1 MVVVPAIKP
10 VTTPVVAS
18 ILATAITDELHV
30 PPVDVLDK
38 VVVPFSHTLRV
49 PVIAAGSGFTVKLA
63 VVLHPSGN
71 V

>member
-1 MVVVPAIKP
+1 MKP
-10 VTTPVVAS
+10 VTTPVEAS
-18 ILATAITDELHV
+18 MLAIAPTDELHV

-38 VVVPFSHTLRV
+38 IVVPFSHTLRV

-63 VVLHPSGN
+63 VVLQPSGN